1 MLGSSETGRSESGWK
16 IHCSTSIVWNIS
28 QKAKKELCWV
38 PCKNTFLS
46 IMDGR
51 GREGVY
57 FWAKRQKCNN
67 LLLQFTNCKTCN
79 NLFYFF
85 LSGDII
91 DMMKVGSI

>member
-1 MLGSSETGRSESGWK
+1 MLGSSETGRSASGWK

-51 GREGVY
+51 GREGLREYTFGLKDKNATIYYYNLQIVKHVTIY
-57 FWAKRQKCNN
+57 FIFFSQEI
-67 LLLQFTNCKTCN
+67 LL
-79 NLFYFF
+79 
-85 LSGDII
+85 I
-91 DMMKVGSI
+91 